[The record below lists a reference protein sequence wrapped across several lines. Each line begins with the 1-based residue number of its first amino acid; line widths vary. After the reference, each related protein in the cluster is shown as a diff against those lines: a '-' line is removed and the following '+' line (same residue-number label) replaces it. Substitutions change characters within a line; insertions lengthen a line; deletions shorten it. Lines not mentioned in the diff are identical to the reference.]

1 MPNENIIRNLGRVAI
16 AKKGDTV
23 WAQTEKV
30 LRDRLGRK
38 PTNAEINRAMR
49 NKVKVP
55 SGDINKIRPG
65 DRTRIPSTAE
75 AAGKS
80 RSGSTRGTRA
90 DGARY
95 RGQAGMSS
103 KSSTTRK
110 APITTKKAPITTKKA
125 PSTTKKAT
133 TVKKTTRRSDGSRTQ
148 GGRQMEARKIKI
160 TKKKATGL
168 RRDGSRTQGRRGS
181 R

>member
-1 MPNENIIRNLGRVAI
+1 MPNENIIRNRGRVAI

-49 NKVKVP
+49 NKVTVP

-110 APITTKKAPITTKKA
+110 AP
-125 PSTTKKAT
+125 STTKKAT
-133 TVKKTTRRSDGSRTQ
+133 KTGTVRKTTR
-148 GGRQMEARKIKI
+148 ARKPVTRKI
-160 TKKKATGL
+160 GTGQTGTV
-168 RRDGSRTQGRRGS
+168 RKTTRARKPVTRKRGTTRRGN
-181 R
+181 

>member
-1 MPNENIIRNLGRVAI
+1 MPNENIIRNRGRVAI

-49 NKVKVP
+49 NKVTVP

-110 APITTKKAPITTKKA
+110 AP
-125 PSTTKKAT
+125 STTKKAT
-133 TVKKTTRRSDGSRTQ
+133 KTGTVRKTTR
-148 GGRQMEARKIKI
+148 ARKPVTRKI
-160 TKKKATGL
+160 GTG
-168 RRDGSRTQGRRGS
+168 RTGTVRKTTRARKPVTRKRGTTRRGN
-181 R
+181 

>member
-1 MPNENIIRNLGRVAI
+1 LQSQHIIRNRGRVAI

-103 KSSTTRK
+103 KSSTT
-110 APITTKKAPITTKKA
+110 KKAPSTTKKA

-133 TVKKTTRRSDGSRTQ
+133 TKRRGVRGDERKPGRVGTGRTGTVRKTTR
-148 GGRQMEARKIKI
+148 ARKPVTRKSG
-160 TKKKATGL
+160 TT
-168 RRDGSRTQGRRGS
+168 RRGN
-181 R
+181 